1 MQELKVGDAA
11 TYRRN
16 CDDTLVSGI
25 VEVVYYK
32 GDPNTSAY
40 LFLNASLRDETVAY
54 RLGLIP
60 EDEVRVGH
68 YVTIG
73 SSRVIPQETVT

>member
-1 MQELKVGDAA
+1 MQEFKVGDAA

-32 GDPNTSAY
+32 GGSNTNV
-40 LFLNASLRDETVAY
+40 FLNASLRDETVAY
-54 RLGLIP
+54 RLALSP

-68 YVTIG
+68 PVTIG
-73 SSRVIPQETVT
+73 ASRVIPQETVA